1 MVGLGKSSKGI
12 FVIGFDEI
20 VVYGLNKEV
29 NLNDGFLVFLVDV
42 LSMMYYIV
50 MYWFFIYKMELLVV
64 GVYDSMIVMV

>member
-20 VVYGLNKEV
+20 IVYGLNKEV

-50 MYWFFIYKMELLVV
+50 MYWFFIYKIELLVV
-64 GVYDSMIVMV
+64 GIYDSMIVMV

>member
-20 VVYGLNKEV
+20 IVYGLNKEV

-64 GVYDSMIVMV
+64 SIYDSMIVMV

>member
-20 VVYGLNKEV
+20 IVYGLNKEV

-64 GVYDSMIVMV
+64 GIYDSMIVMV

>member
-64 GVYDSMIVMV
+64 GIYDSMIVIV

>member
-1 MVGLGKSSKGI
+1 MVGFGKSSKGI

-20 VVYGLNKEV
+20 IVYGLNKEV

-64 GVYDSMIVMV
+64 GIYDSMIVMV

>member
-20 VVYGLNKEV
+20 IVYGLNKEV
-29 NLNDGFLVFLVDV
+29 NLNDGFLEFLVDV

-64 GVYDSMIVMV
+64 GIYDSMIVMV

>member
-64 GVYDSMIVMV
+64 GIYDSMIVMV

>member
-20 VVYGLNKEV
+20 IVYGLNKEV

>member
-20 VVYGLNKEV
+20 IVYGLNKEV

-64 GVYDSMIVMV
+64 GIYDSIIVMV

>member
-1 MVGLGKSSKGI
+1 MVGMGKSSKGI

-20 VVYGLNKEV
+20 IVYGLNKEV

-64 GVYDSMIVMV
+64 GIYDSMIVMV

>member
-12 FVIGFDEI
+12 FVMGFDEI
-20 VVYGLNKEV
+20 IVYGLNKEV

-64 GVYDSMIVMV
+64 GIYDSMIVMV

>member
-12 FVIGFDEI
+12 FFIGFDEI
-20 VVYGLNKEV
+20 IVYGLNKEV

-64 GVYDSMIVMV
+64 GIYDSMIVMV

>member
-20 VVYGLNKEV
+20 IVYGLNKEV

-64 GVYDSMIVMV
+64 GIYDSMIVIV

>member
-20 VVYGLNKEV
+20 IVYGLNKGV

-64 GVYDSMIVMV
+64 GIYDSMIVMV